1 MRNYFYDDFPGGE
14 KDKKS
19 GGFKTAFLG
28 GLAGALIIS
37 MVFLYFLGGSIY
49 PNEDNT
55 PPPGAERDDNTEN
68 NSVNESVEVPPEAE
82 EYYMA
87 VVEAAERA
95 TPSVVGVSNY
105 GMVSDLWGRG
115 DMEDRATG
123 SGVIIDSEGLIVTN
137 YHVIQG
143 AEDLLVTLGSGEE
156 LEAEVVGVDP
166 PTDLAVI
173 NIDKTG
179 LNAIQFTDSDELR
192 VGEPA
197 LAIGNPLGLDFQQ
210 TLTQGVVSATQR
222 SITIQGQKFDFIQ
235 TDAAINEGNSG
246 GPLVNIH
253 GEVIGINTAKIQL
266 PGVEG
271 MGFAIPSNNVQ
282 EITSQLIQD
291 GRVIRPWLG
300 VEIRDVTPMDVQ
312 NLHLPVDY
320 GVLVVD
326 LVPRGPAEDAGIQ
339 TNDVI
344 IAIDEQKTENTAE
357 LQHML
362 HDFEIGETISV
373 TVIREQREEEVEI
386 TLEEMPEGIN

>member
-37 MVFLYFLGGSIY
+37 LVFLYFLGGSIY

-55 PPPGAERDDNTEN
+55 PPPGAEGDNNTGR
-68 NSVNESVEVPPEAE
+68 NSLNESVEVPPEAE

-115 DMEDRATG
+115 DIEERATG

-143 AEDLLVTLGSGEE
+143 AEELLVTLGSGKE

-179 LNAIQFTDSDELR
+179 LNAIEFTDSNELR

-210 TLTQGVVSATQR
+210 TVTQGVVSATQR

-291 GRVIRPWLG
+291 GRVIRPWMG

-362 HDFEIGETISV
+362 HDLEIGETISV